1 MPTKVNPLNPKAV
14 TKKRMADAG
23 EDSGFGDDDDGPAV
37 VPAKKTMSQAQFSKA
52 APKDKAKDAAGL
64 AAAIKKRG
72 Y

>member
-1 MPTKVNPLNPKAV
+1 MPTKINPLNPKAV

-23 EDSGFGDDDDGPAV
+23 EDSEFGDDAAPA
-37 VPAKKTMSQAQFSKA
+37 PAKKTMSQATFSKA
-52 APKDKAKDAAGL
+52 GPKDKAADAKGL